1 MSFANT
7 KNYTEQGGERT
18 VIGGELVFEKTSS
31 GVLPNMATPAAD
43 ANAAAVRSA
52 LITLITNMK
61 DYGLI
66 AGDPMTLTYAAVT
79 SDTEAD
85 RAYNTGKISSVSVD
99 NDAHTITVTL
109 SAKVSALKDFDARGG
124 WGVHKWLG
132 IGLTAGVAL
141 ASLQYNGSMLTEE
154 DVTEATNV
162 GLSTNYF
169 VRWIAADLVL
179 AGDNAE
185 KSKDKFVLWSSGYA
199 QTEYKL
205 IIAEPSE

>member
-1 MSFANT
+1 MSYANT

-18 VIGGELVFEKTSS
+18 VIGGELVFERTSA

-43 ANAAAVRSA
+43 ANATAVRSA
-52 LITLITNMK
+52 LITLVTNMK
-61 DYGLI
+61 DYGLM
-66 AGDPMTLTYAAVT
+66 AADPMALTYAAVT
-79 SDTEAD
+79 SDAETD
-85 RAYNTGKISSVSVD
+85 RAFNTGKISSVTVD
-99 NDAHTITVTL
+99 NDAHTITVAL
-109 SAKVSALKDFDARGG
+109 SEKVSALKDFDARGV

-141 ASLQYNGSMLTEE
+141 TSLQYNGTMLTAE

-162 GLSTNYF
+162 GLSANYF

-179 AGDNAE
+179 AGDNTQ
-185 KSKDKFVLWSSGYA
+185 KTKDKFVLWSSGYA

-205 IIAEPSE
+205 IITEPSE

>member
-141 ASLQYNGSMLTEE
+141 TSLQYNGSMLTEE